1 MTLGKNYKVFKM
13 INGEIIIMEIDHT
26 DDEGN
31 YVVTYPAVIVPIPP
45 QQAGGQQNQIGFGKM
60 MPFSDYSKD
69 IVISP
74 KGIIV
79 DSDPNQQMIGAY
91 ENWMQQVRQMESG
104 IVQPNMVPPAGNLKS
119 GQARDFRGNLN
130 T

>member
-13 INGEIIIMEIDHT
+13 INGEIIITEIDHT